1 MQVVLSE
8 LHGNQKLITY
18 ITNKKGYKYKCKDNH
33 QIKKVESK
41 KRKAQRTMKTNRKQ
55 LTKWQ

>member
-1 MQVVLSE
+1 MQVVLPE
-8 LHGNQKLITY
+8 LHGNQKLIIY
-18 ITNKKGYKYKCKDNH
+18 IINKKGYKYKSKDNH

-41 KRKAQRTMKTNRKQ
+41 KRKEKRTMKTNRKQ